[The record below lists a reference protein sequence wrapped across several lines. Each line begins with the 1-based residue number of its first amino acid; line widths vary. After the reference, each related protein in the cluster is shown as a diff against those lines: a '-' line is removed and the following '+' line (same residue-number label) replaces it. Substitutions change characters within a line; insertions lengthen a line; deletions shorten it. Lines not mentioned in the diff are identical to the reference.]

1 MTAQLRDTVEYR
13 KHAFELAAVRG
24 TGLFEPS
31 AHGLTPWSMS
41 TACQRG
47 FLCRYRVAD
56 KKLQLEELR
65 IGLSAQEEQAV
76 QEGRGTPLSGQ
87 LPSYLSETHER
98 VIYTRLRAPVAFT
111 GGLLVV
117 DGFTRG
123 VPYHDG
129 LHPAWSRK
137 RIQELLFEGGRL
149 VEERDCGEVMTRVRE
164 RVREKSLQLDLAP
177 HRAQLAEWLTDAFRL
192 DYGLMTAGAPRGG

>member
-13 KHAFELAAVRG
+13 KHAFELAGVRG
-24 TGLFEPS
+24 SSLFEPS
-31 AHGLTPWSMS
+31 TQGLTPAAMS

-47 FLCRYRVAD
+47 FLCLYRVAE
-56 KKLQLEELR
+56 KRLQLEELR

-76 QEGRGTPLSGQ
+76 QEGRGTPLFGQ
-87 LPSYLSETHER
+87 LPAYVSETHER
-98 VIYTRLRAPVAFT
+98 VLYTRLRAPVAFT

-123 VPYHDG
+123 VPVQDG

-164 RVREKSLQLDLAP
+164 RVREKSLQLDLAA

-192 DYGLMTAGAPRGG
+192 DYGSATWAAPRGG